1 MASKPKDNKTI
12 NPTGWK
18 EGASYYDNE
27 GKLYT
32 EDEAKQFTGNIPQAK
47 AKGVKRIDPAKTKE
61 MDDMLKMVNEPPSP
75 TSSMPKFDF
84 KPTPKFES
92 ADKTKKVDLSTP
104 EGRDSF
110 YGGNGYLW
118 EELDAEF
125 NKQKPAAAATT
136 PKGPSTWQERIKAGQ
151 GTDEDME
158 TAYAEWKAGRYTPGP
173 KTLAALEAMSDEK
186 FEAQGS
192 EDNDIAIMRRNFEQ
206 WAKEN
211 GEEPTDENFA
221 LWYQMGSGEP
231 EYARGSEAGYD
242 PLTEMK
248 PSKEQVDEGQ
258 SISDEIQNSAFNE
271 DGTPNADTI
280 KSVGEAATK
289 ALGVKVNVEDGT
301 LSVEDFK
308 APSMW
313 SSADAWGK
321 ASIVLTALSA
331 LATAL
336 TFGRIPPINF
346 MALSGVKEK
355 WITEAQQ
362 ALKNYNEVVTPQ
374 LKQASEAFGTNIGEG
389 IRATQDEATAR
400 QAAKIEGIM
409 STAHEKAMTE
419 VNKINWNNQAEANA
433 YLEKAKAQLQASL
446 KLVDRET
453 QVQLLT
459 LQQDYA
465 QEMAELSMN
474 LQMARDNNNNA
485 LQQKLVKQAS
495 DLQASLR
502 AREAEALTN
511 ANIDQT
517 KISEVVSGLNGIS
530 SAAQSAATV
539 QSAVGVGTSIVDSI
553 GGVVSDIVGS
563 IF

>member
-1 MASKPKDNKTI
+1 MANKPKDNEERF

-18 EGASYYDNE
+18 KGAAYYDSE

-32 EDEAKQFTGNIPQAK
+32 EDEAKPFSGDIQQSK
-47 AKGVKRIDPAKTKE
+47 EKGVKRIDPAKTEKYDKTLE
-61 MDDMLKMVNEPPSP
+61 EFN
-75 TSSMPKFDF
+75 
-84 KPTPKFES
+84 KPLSYDLMTNVGFAKPLNKKSTPKFES
-92 ADKTKKVDLSTP
+92 ADEEVPPDLSTP
-104 EGRDSF
+104 EGRDKY

-118 EELDAEF
+118 EELDAEL
-125 NKQKPAAAATT
+125 NKQKPAAA
-136 PKGPSTWQERIKAGQ
+136 PSTWQERIKAGQ
-151 GTDEDME
+151 ATDEDIE

-173 KTLAALEAMSDEK
+173 KTLAAFEAMPDEN
-186 FEAQGS
+186 S
-192 EDNDIAIMRRNFEQ
+192 EQ
-206 WAKEN
+206 LT
-211 GEEPTDENFA
+211 EEGTDENFA
-221 LWYQMGSGEP
+221 E
-231 EYARGSEAGYD
+231 GSEAGYD
-242 PLTEMK
+242 AATEME
-248 PSKEQVDEGQ
+248 PSQEQVDEGQ
-258 SISDEIQNSAFNE
+258 TISDEIQNTAFNE
-271 DGTPNADTI
+271 DGTPNAETI
-280 KSVGEAATK
+280 KSVGDAAAK

-308 APSMW
+308 APSLW

-374 LKQASEAFGTNIGEG
+374 LKQASEAFGENIGEG

-409 STAHEKAMTE
+409 STAHDKAMTE
-419 VNKINWNNQAEANA
+419 INKINWDNQAEANA
-433 YLEKAKAQLQASL
+433 YLEKAKADLQMSL

-453 QVQLLT
+453 QAQLLS
-459 LQQDYA
+459 LQQEYA
-465 QEMAELSMN
+465 QQMTELSMN

-495 DLQASLR
+495 DLQSTLR
-502 AREAEALTN
+502 TREAEALSK

-517 KISEVVSGLNGIS
+517 KISKVVSGLNGIS

-539 QSAVGVGTSIVDSI
+539 QSAVNVGTSIVDSI
-553 GGVVSDIVGS
+553 GGVVSEIAGS